1 MGRLSITAL
10 SGHSGFISPSAG
22 NSMLLQIFSFI
33 LGFRSFHNMFTGEPM
48 SYDATAG
55 IIARGLNRGA

>member
-1 MGRLSITAL
+1 
-10 SGHSGFISPSAG
+10 
-22 NSMLLQIFSFI
+22 MLLQIFSFI